1 MFRKLVLV
9 ILIMAFARPF
19 PSELQSDFLETKTKK
34 LLNSDDGIS
43 SPDEPE
49 ETTYDLA
56 STLNEDLNLIKKS
69 NLSSIKVTPIEQVE
83 DAEDSTLES
92 PEIMEEGVSE
102 IFQDDN
108 STIDLIS
115 SQVTTKFTETSN
127 EQTEDSIPS
136 QEMTEASELLNKQT
150 EDTVGFTNDV
160 KEDIAPESTA
170 FPFFFQSNNEMDTA
184 KTFQDYDD
192 TIDLIMSQDT
202 TEVTKGENA
211 EIFQDD
217 DTTIDLIVDPQTTE
231 RTETLSE
238 QNEDTV
244 VITEG
249 INLEY
254 TTMPNVAMISS
265 TRKPILTPN
274 TEAIEGI
281 IKFYNNLAWGFVK
294 CLSIRRKLSKYYIF
308 IGTCEDEKNWCRY
321 LSYNRQAC
329 RATYVKRKCQKTCN
343 DC

>member
-1 MFRKLVLV
+1 
-9 ILIMAFARPF
+9 
-19 PSELQSDFLETKTKK
+19 LQSNFLETKTKK
-34 LLNSDDGIS
+34 LPNSDDGIS

-92 PEIMEEGVSE
+92 PDIMEEDGVSE

-108 STIDLIS
+108 STIALIL

-184 KTFQDYDD
+184 KTFQDYDG
-192 TIDLIMSQDT
+192 TIDFIMSQDT

-217 DTTIDLIVDPQTTE
+217 DTTIDLIMDPQTTE
-231 RTETLSE
+231 VTETLSE

-244 VITEG
+244 VITGG

-274 TEAIEGI
+274 TEAIE
-281 IKFYNNLAWGFVK
+281 
-294 CLSIRRKLSKYYIF
+294 
-308 IGTCEDEKNWCRY
+308 GTCEDEKNWCRY